1 MNISICSSTTIAFVM
16 YIFMGIFTVVDIEN
30 ENVQPYMKSSYETI
44 RIVFFRKRQ
53 KFLNINVFHSQ
64 FSFSHSI

>member
-1 MNISICSSTTIAFVM
+1 MNISICSSTTIAFIM

-44 RIVFFRKRQ
+44 RIVLFFK
-53 KFLNINVFHSQ
+53 KKILNFHVFPSQ
-64 FSFSHSI
+64 FSFSLYI